1 MQEINQVELF
11 FPGLR
16 RQNVYITD
24 SDNIV
29 DETQVLIV
37 GSSVSI
43 ACMRIKNALK
53 MRCPDLLVDTQAGR
67 PYTPAKIKCRVAI
80 ICVDNRL
87 SDTVQAVSII
97 NSLHEHGIT
106 MIPIIF
112 EDYVVTDCNNWWPME
127 IPCLSSH
134 KLFVDIRS
142 DFHSSIKNGLIPV
155 LKKYLNQWHGKTEH
169 AFDDTI
175 LCDVCKID
183 CVDNTSHF
191 SRVSYTLLLE
201 EWYSKIL
208 ENKTMSIYEDR

>member
-1 MQEINQVELF
+1 MTSSAAYFHSLGDFGGVTVSSDSKSTKLFISSSSGVIFRKIMQEINQVELF

-37 GSSVSI
+37 GSSVSK

-112 EDYVVTDCNNWWPME
+112 
-127 IPCLSSH
+127 LS
-134 KLFVDIRS
+134 
-142 DFHSSIKNGLIPV
+142 
-155 LKKYLNQWHGKTEH
+155 
-169 AFDDTI
+169 
-175 LCDVCKID
+175 
-183 CVDNTSHF
+183 
-191 SRVSYTLLLE
+191 
-201 EWYSKIL
+201 
-208 ENKTMSIYEDR
+208 